1 MAEEGTM
8 EEGASSARCIGC
20 GTPVV
25 ADSLELGVLEDGRN
39 CPSCAD
45 RMLESL
51 PAALPSG
58 AAHPSQW
65 TLLKGGPA
73 EAEVLP
79 MGQSLF
85 ALREDDGPEPA

>member
-8 EEGASSARCIGC
+8 EGASSARCIGC
-20 GTPVV
+20 GTHVV
-25 ADSLELGVLEDGRN
+25 ADSLELGILEDGRN

-51 PAALPSG
+51 PPALPSG

-65 TLLKGGPA
+65 TLLKGGQA
-73 EAEVLP
+73 EADVVVP
-79 MGQSLF
+79 TGQSLF